1 MRDGRGCL
9 QVIGVALSP
18 WNLDHMPTKLPST
31 RNKIV
36 IAGESPLVEDLA
48 ALCVDA
54 GYEVS
59 MYLIEDLIDS
69 GALRRL
75 ADDAKKAQLAIDVV
89 VESLD
94 TKRDLIRTLDQSLP
108 ADAPLI
114 TAALSVTATQVG
126 AWASQAD
133 WVVGFGA
140 LSPLKRGNLIELAP
154 GLQTDPSTLGKA
166 QKFFTGLGLE
176 TAVVEDSVGLVL
188 PRIVCCLVNEA
199 AYALMENVAQ
209 PRDIDTAMKLGTNY
223 PYGPL
228 EWGDLIGL
236 DVVLAVLR
244 GLFDEYG
251 DDRYRP
257 APLLKQM
264 VRAGRLGKK
273 SDRGFYEYG
282 EKSIGDQ

>member
-1 MRDGRGCL
+1 
-9 QVIGVALSP
+9 
-18 WNLDHMPTKLPST
+18 MPAKPPFA
-31 RNKIV
+31 NYKVV

-54 GYEVS
+54 GCEVS

-69 GALRRL
+69 GALLRL
-75 ADDAKKAQLAIDVV
+75 ADDARQAQIAIDVV

-94 TKRDLIRTLDQSLP
+94 TKRDLIRTLDQALP
-108 ADAPLI
+108 TDALLI

-126 AWASQAD
+126 AWASQAAG
-133 WVVGFGA
+133 VVGFGA
-140 LSPLKRGNLIELAP
+140 LPPLKQGSLIELAP
-154 GLQTDPSTLGKA
+154 GLQTDPSTPGKA
-166 QKFFTGLGLE
+166 QEFFAGLGLE
-176 TAVVEDSVGLVL
+176 VAVVEDSVGLVL

-209 PRDIDTAMKLGTNY
+209 PRDIDTAMRLGTNY

-244 GLFDEYG
+244 GLHDEYG
-251 DDRYRP
+251 DERYRP

-264 VRAGRLGKK
+264 VRAGRLGRK
-273 SDRGFYEYG
+273 SERGFYDYG
-282 EKSIGDQ
+282 EKSIADP

>member
-1 MRDGRGCL
+1 MP
-9 QVIGVALSP
+9 ANSP
-18 WNLDHMPTKLPST
+18 SARH
-31 RNKIV
+31 KII
-36 IAGESPLVEDLA
+36 IAGETPLVEDLSA
-48 ALCVDA
+48 MCVDA

-59 MYLIEDLIDS
+59 LYLIEDLIDS
-69 GALRRL
+69 STLGRL
-75 ADDAKKAQLAIDVV
+75 ADDAKKAQIAIDVV

-108 ADAPLI
+108 SDAPLL
-114 TAALSVTATQVG
+114 TATLSVTATQVG
-126 AWASQAD
+126 AWSAQPAR
-133 WVVGFGA
+133 VVGFGA
-140 LSPLKRGNLIELAP
+140 LPPLKRGNLIELAP
-154 GLQTDPSTLGKA
+154 GLQTDPSTLGEA
-166 QKFFTGLGLE
+166 QKFFASLGLE
-176 TAVVEDSVGLVL
+176 TAVVEDSVGLIL

-199 AYALMENVAQ
+199 AYALLENVAQ

-257 APLLKQM
+257 APLLKQL
-264 VRAGRLGKK
+264 VRAGRLGRK
-273 SDRGFYEYG
+273 SHRGFYDYG
-282 EKSIGDQ
+282 ETSSSAQ

>member
-1 MRDGRGCL
+1 MPAKSSPAKNK
-9 QVIGVALSP
+9 VI
-18 WNLDHMPTKLPST
+18 
-31 RNKIV
+31 
-36 IAGESPLVEDLA
+36 IAGESPLAEDLA

-59 MYLIEDLIDS
+59 LYLIEDLIDV
-69 GALRRL
+69 GALERL
-75 ADDAKKAQLAIDVV
+75 ADDAKKAQLAIDAV

-94 TKRDLIRTLDQSLP
+94 TKRDLIRTLDRSLP
-108 ADAPLI
+108 SDAPLI
-114 TAALSVTATQVG
+114 TAALSVTTTQVG
-126 AWASQAD
+126 AWAAQAD

-140 LSPLKRGNLIELAP
+140 LPPLKPGNLIELAP
-154 GLQTDPSTLGKA
+154 GLQTDPSTLGKT
-166 QKFFTGLGLE
+166 QQFFGSLGLD
-176 TAVVEDSVGLVL
+176 TAIVEDSVGLIL

-223 PYGPL
+223 PFGPL

-257 APLLKQM
+257 APLLKQL

-282 EKSIGDQ
+282 EKSISDQ

>member
-1 MRDGRGCL
+1 
-9 QVIGVALSP
+9 
-18 WNLDHMPTKLPST
+18 MPAKLPFANQ
-31 RNKIV
+31 RVI

-69 GALRRL
+69 GALQRL
-75 ADDAKKAQLAIDVV
+75 ADDARQAQFAIDVV
-89 VESLD
+89 MESLD
-94 TKRDLIRTLDQSLP
+94 TKRDLIRTLDQTLP
-108 ADAPLI
+108 SDAPLI
-114 TAALSVTATQVG
+114 SAALSVTATQVG

-140 LSPLKRGNLIELAP
+140 LPPLKRGSLIELAP

-166 QKFFTGLGLE
+166 QQFFGSLGLD
-176 TAVVEDSVGLVL
+176 TAIVKDSVGLIL

-282 EKSIGDQ
+282 EKSIRDQ

>member
-1 MRDGRGCL
+1 MSD
-9 QVIGVALSP
+9 
-18 WNLDHMPTKLPST
+18 KLPFANH
-31 RNKIV
+31 RV
-36 IAGESPLVEDLA
+36 ILAGESPLVEDLA

-59 MYLIEDLIDS
+59 MYLIEELIDA
-69 GALRRL
+69 GALQRL
-75 ADDAKKAQLAIDVV
+75 ADDARQAQIAIDLV

-94 TKRDLIRTLDQSLP
+94 TKRDLIRTLDQALP
-108 ADAPLI
+108 SDSPLI
-114 TAALSVTATQVG
+114 TAALSVTATQAG
-126 AWASQAD
+126 AWSSQAGS
-133 WVVGFGA
+133 VVGFGA
-140 LSPLKRGNLIELAP
+140 LPPLKRGGLIELTP

-166 QKFFTGLGLE
+166 QQFFASLGLD
-176 TAVVEDSVGLVL
+176 AAIVEDSVGLIL

-199 AYALMENVAQ
+199 AYALMEKVAQ
-209 PRDIDTAMKLGTNY
+209 PHDIDTAMKLGTNY

-257 APLLKQM
+257 APLLKQL

-282 EKSIGDQ
+282 EKSMSDP